1 MSKKK
6 GAEKKEEPESDKRL
20 GWIKAR
26 VKQTFPHVKAA
37 NFGKTFQLNS

>member
-6 GAEKKEEPESDKRL
+6 GAEKKEEETDKRL

-26 VKQTFPHVKAA
+26 VKQTFPHVKTA
-37 NFGKTFQLNS
+37 NFNKLWTLNS